1 MPRNTDLAHFL
12 LLSRQINQLISRD
25 MQKVF
30 ITGITGFLGSHLA
43 KKMFEAGWFVA
54 GNDSLIGSDR
64 SNLHKFV
71 EFYEIDC
78 CDLSGMQ
85 KAMVDSDLVFHC
97 AATAHPP
104 RHAT

>member
-1 MPRNTDLAHFL
+1 
-12 LLSRQINQLISRD
+12 

-54 GNDSLIGSDR
+54 GNDNFIGSDK
-64 SNLHKFV
+64 SNLHGFV

-78 CDLSGMQ
+78 CDLEEMQ
-85 KAMVDSDLVFHC
+85 KALAGSDLDFIARQQRMKAYQFSHHHSLRE
-97 AATAHPP
+97 TTMRLPSQP
-104 RHAT
+104 SQPQ